1 MLTNPTYQQAKDA
14 IFATGT
20 IPDGY
25 NGHTA
30 DAGFALAVL
39 DWAPDEMSIIAVWSH
54 GWFRFLSKP
63 RTETSEGWA
72 MGARLEFIHLFAAD
86 VAANPASYKIAARAD
101 PYRHAEH
108 LIDGLTLV
116 EIRQFTHDLRRE
128 MRRVKQLTGRS

>member
-14 IFATGT
+14 IFATAT

-30 DAGFALAVL
+30 DVGFALAVL
-39 DWAPDEMSIIAVWSH
+39 DWAPGEMAILAVWSH

-72 MGARLEFIHLFAAD
+72 MDAL
-86 VAANPASYKIAARAD
+86 ANDRRVSNLRIAAAAIG
-101 PYRHAEH
+101 AE
-108 LIDGLTLV
+108 LGTLTPV
-116 EIRQFTHDLRRE
+116 IGQ
-128 MRRVKQLTGRS
+128 RV

>member
-1 MLTNPTYQQAKDA
+1 MLENPTYEQAKNA

-30 DAGFALAVL
+30 DVGFALAIL
-39 DWAPDEMSIIAVWSH
+39 DWAPSEMCILAVHAH

-72 MGARLEFIHLFAAD
+72 MDAL
-86 VAANPASYKIAARAD
+86 AND
-101 PYRHAEH
+101 
-108 LIDGLTLV
+108 
-116 EIRQFTHDLRRE
+116 
-128 MRRVKQLTGRS
+128 RRVSNLRHEPSQIGAELDTLTPVIGQRA